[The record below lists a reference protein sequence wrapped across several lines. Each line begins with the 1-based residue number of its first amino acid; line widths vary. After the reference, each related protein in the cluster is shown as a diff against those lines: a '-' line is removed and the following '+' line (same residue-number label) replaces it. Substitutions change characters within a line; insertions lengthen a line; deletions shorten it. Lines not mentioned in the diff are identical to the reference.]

1 MSTRFR
7 HCLTALLPFA
17 TAMLAASP
25 SFAGSWSALNKDYGG
40 SLGMILYTPTT
51 PAASPAIMVALHYC
65 GGNSSNA
72 KGWFDSAADKN
83 GFYIIAPDAGG
94 GADVCFDAS
103 LGRSGERADVVKM
116 VQWVIDTKKADK
128 SRVFAAGFSS
138 GGCMTNT
145 LLAIYP
151 DVFAGGAAMPGVAA
165 GGWPGTQ
172 SNPKRCQCSAGGWS
186 QANPTDGKFWGDK
199 ARAVFQW
206 TGQRP
211 CVQEWVGEKDEYGFY
226 EWLPTVVAQF
236 RDLGGLGAE
245 AAGSGAPSG
254 WTRKV
259 YKDSSGNV
267 RLETNS
273 KPNQAH
279 NLIGQQGLTDSV
291 ISFLGL
297 DKPTGACGI
306 TTTGTGGMGNTGGM
320 PGGGTANGGGGGT
333 SAQGG
338 SSTTTGGTT
347 SNSGGKTGGGGTTT
361 GSSGGSAN
369 GGVVNNGGAV
379 SLAGGSTSTG
389 SGGAPGNGGS
399 STGSGGSLNTTFGG
413 NAAKG
418 GASSASG
425 ASNASG
431 GSSAG
436 SGGGSNDSG
445 CSCAVVGSGSG
456 RSLGA
461 LVGLTAVLGALVRR
475 RRNVG

>member
-7 HCLTALLPFA
+7 HCLTAILPFA

-172 SNPKRCQCSAGGWS
+172 SNPKRCQCSSGGWS

-199 ARAVFQW
+199 ARAVFQF

-211 CVQEWVGEKDEYGFY
+211 CVQEWVGESDEYGFY
-226 EWLPTVVAQF
+226 QWLPTVVAQF

-245 AAGSGAPSG
+245 AAGTGAPSG

-279 NLIGQQGLTDSV
+279 NLIGQAGLIDSV
-291 ISFLGL
+291 VGFLGL
-297 DKPTGACGI
+297 DKPTGACGL
-306 TTTGTGGMGNTGGM
+306 TTTGGGGMGNTGGAS
-320 PGGGTANGGGGGT
+320 GGGAPNGGGGN

-338 SSTTTGGTT
+338 ASVTTGGTA
-347 SNSGGKTGGGGTTT
+347 SNSGGKTGAGGTT
-361 GSSGGSAN
+361 GSSGGSAG
-369 GGVVNNGGAV
+369 GGVIVNGGAV

-389 SGGAPGNGGS
+389 SGGAPGSGGS
-399 STGSGGSLNTTFGG
+399 STGSGGSSNATFGG
-413 NAAKG
+413 NATKG

-425 ASNASG
+425 APNASG
-431 GSSAG
+431 GSSSAG

-445 CSCAVVGSGSG
+445 CSCAVVGSDSG

-475 RRNVG
+475 RRRNVG